1 MRRSRRLYLFAP
13 AATLALVAGPLALS
27 GGTAHAAAADC
38 TAGEVCVWPS
48 ANYTGPVTVLLDDLC
63 HNATVGSA
71 LNGDSDPQQ
80 ELRVYSQPDCAGS
93 ATMVKAGAQA
103 PSAAGQ
109 SYLNWHAA
117 SAAP

>member
-1 MRRSRRLYLFAP
+1 MRRGRLFLIAP
-13 AATLALVAGPLALS
+13 AATLALAAGPPALS

-48 ANYTGPVTVLLDDLC
+48 ANYTGPVTVVLDELC
-63 HNATVGSA
+63 HNGAVGSA
-71 LNGDSDPQQ
+71 LDGDSDPQQ

-93 ATMVKAGAQA
+93 TTVVKAGAQA
-103 PSAAGQ
+103 PSVAGQ

-117 SAAP
+117 GAAP